1 VVKAFGA
8 AFLQFAFALV
18 VTLLVSFVVSMDPG
32 GNSVLFVL
40 VAGAAFGAGI
50 TLGGM
55 LAIRL
60 RWLPGQPAYV
70 ARIAL
75 CLIGVYAT
83 LGVFLILA
91 SRSPLEHLSLIW
103 FTVWSSLVHAGI
115 MAVQALRD
123 AAEHGHLAGDVP
135 ALALVA
141 VVLAVL
147 APKTIHPM
155 KAAA

>member
-1 VVKAFGA
+1 MTMKDRERYLRLALQIFGVIFILVY
-8 AFLQFAFALV
+8 FLMTYWPSGWQWTPNQHEYEQMIL
-18 VTLLVSFVVSMDPG
+18 
-32 GNSVLFVL
+32 
-40 VAGAAFGAGI
+40 
-50 TLGGM
+50 
-55 LAIRL
+55 
-60 RWLPGQPAYV
+60 
-70 ARIAL
+70 
-75 CLIGVYAT
+75 GVYAT

-147 APKTIHPM
+147 APKTIQPM